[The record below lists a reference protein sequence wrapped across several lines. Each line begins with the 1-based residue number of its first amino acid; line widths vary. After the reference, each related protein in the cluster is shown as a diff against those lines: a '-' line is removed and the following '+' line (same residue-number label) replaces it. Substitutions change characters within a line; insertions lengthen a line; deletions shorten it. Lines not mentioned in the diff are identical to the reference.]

1 MAIFEWDD
9 SISLHIPVIDEQHKE
24 LLGWI
29 AALNDAVQKGE
40 GAQVIGDVLLKLIS
54 YVCFHFEEEERLLLS
69 SNYPDFVG
77 HRKEH
82 DDFVKR
88 LQDIQEHFHDGEELS
103 RNTLEFMSD
112 WIVLHIRGTD
122 QKYGQLLRAKVGAAG
137 GPD

>member
-9 SISLHIPVIDEQHKE
+9 SISLSIPAIDEQHKE

-29 AALNDAVQKGE
+29 GSLNAAVQKGE

-54 YVCFHFEEEERLLLS
+54 YVCYHFEEEERLLRS
-69 SNYPDFVG
+69 ANYSDFAG
-77 HRKEH
+77 HRQEH

-88 LQDIQEHFHDGEELS
+88 LQDIQAHFRDGDELS
-103 RNTLEFMSD
+103 RNTLDFMSD

-122 QKYGQLLRAKVGAAG
+122 QKYGELLRSKLGTVEASK
-137 GPD
+137 

>member
-9 SISLHIPVIDEQHKE
+9 TISLHIPVIDKQHRE
-24 LLGWI
+24 LLSWI
-29 AALNDAVQKGE
+29 SALNESVQKGE

-54 YVCFHFEEEERLLLS
+54 YVCFHFEEEERLLLAA
-69 SNYPDFVG
+69 NYPDFVS

-88 LQDIQEHFHDGEELS
+88 LREIQEHFQDGEELS

-122 QKYGQLLRAKVGAAG
+122 QKYGQLVRARMGAAR
-137 GPD
+137 

>member
-29 AALNDAVQKGE
+29 ASLNDAVQKGE
-40 GAQVIGDVLLKLIS
+40 GGQVIDDVLLKLIS

-69 SNYPDFVG
+69 SNYSDFSG
-77 HRKEH
+77 HRQEH

-88 LQDIQEHFHDGEELS
+88 LQEIQEHVHDGEALS
-103 RNTLEFMSD
+103 RSTLEFMSD
-112 WIVLHIRGTD
+112 WIVSHIRGTD
-122 QKYGQLLRAKVGAAG
+122 QKYGLLLRSKMGAANSH
-137 GPD
+137 